1 MKWFVGLLVLVI
13 CLGFAWFAWDKVESH
28 ENCELVAQ
36 IKQLESNL
44 AIANSQVSA
53 YKIKFQAF
61 KELIPS
67 GAEISSNGVTQI
79 TASVAEG
86 VR

>member
-1 MKWFVGLLVLVI
+1 
-13 CLGFAWFAWDKVESH
+13 
-28 ENCELVAQ
+28 VAQ